1 MRGDYMP
8 QQLSANVTIQ
18 IPENKVIV
26 DKSYLDEIKSRN
38 IIGRTWGLNEFRKQ
52 CCGNKSPEWV
62 RTFIL
67 YKFKNEI
74 ELRGKHGWVVIGQ
87 GKGHKTIIFA
97 DRACQWM
104 SENSFR
110 IDWGKPL
117 P

>member
-1 MRGDYMP
+1 ML
-8 QQLSANVTIQ
+8 QQISANVTIQ

-38 IIGRTWGLNEFRKQ
+38 ITGRTWGLKEFRKQ
-52 CCGNKSPEWV
+52 CCANKSPDWV

-67 YKFKNEI
+67 YKFRKEI
-74 ELRGKHGWVVIGQ
+74 ELNGNHGWAIIGQ
-87 GKGHKTIIFA
+87 GKGHRTIIFA
-97 DRACQWM
+97 DKACKWM